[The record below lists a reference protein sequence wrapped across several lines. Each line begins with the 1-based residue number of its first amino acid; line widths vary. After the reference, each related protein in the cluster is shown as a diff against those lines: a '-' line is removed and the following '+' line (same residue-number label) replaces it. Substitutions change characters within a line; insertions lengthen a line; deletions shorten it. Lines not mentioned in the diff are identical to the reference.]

1 MAQVSQPLLSEC
13 FKYKHLKYY
22 SVHIKDSRA
31 LNRGSKFKIYRSL
44 LRPVVTYGHEAWTL
58 ASRVEQYL

>member
-1 MAQVSQPLLSEC
+1 MAQVNQPLLSEY

-31 LNRGSKFKIYRSL
+31 LNRGSKFKIYKSL
-44 LRPVVTYGHEAWTL
+44 IRPTVVKLGH
-58 ASRVEQYL
+58 

>member
-1 MAQVSQPLLSEC
+1 MAQVNQPLLSEY

-31 LNRGSKFKIYRSL
+31 LNRGIK
-44 LRPVVTYGHEAWTL
+44 V
-58 ASRVEQYL
+58 